1 MDRPVIRQI
10 QKIEIGKIMRKFVL
24 QLIVAV
30 VSLIVV
36 VNVCY
41 LFLTWLSHSVFHI
54 ENVYLQSEYR
64 LLGTLVITLS
74 ILIFIFASVYRRR
87 KKELVTLTDHIEK
100 VAAGDFATRIQ
111 YDEKESLAYIYRDF
125 NRMVEE
131 LDSVQVLKNDF
142 INNYSHEFKTPI
154 ASINGFAELL
164 LEKELPAET
173 QKMYLEIIRDES
185 ERLSTLTTNTLL
197 LSKLSS
203 QKIVSKTERYSLDE
217 QLRQCALI
225 LSPQWLEKKQTF
237 SGDFEKADFEGNRE
251 LMQHLWLNLIGNA
264 VKYTPA
270 GGEISVELKQTEE
283 SILVRISDT
292 GTGMDKEIME
302 HLFDPYYQGD
312 RSHSGQGLGLGL
324 AIAKQIVELCHG
336 EITVKSR
343 VNEGSEFKV
352 LLPVQRE

>member
-1 MDRPVIRQI
+1 MIRQI

-24 QLIVAV
+24 QLIIAV

-64 LLGTLVITLS
+64 LLGTLVITLG

-100 VAAGDFATRIQ
+100 VAAGDFSTRIQ
-111 YDEKESLAYIYRDF
+111 YNEKESLAYIYRDF

-164 LEKELPAET
+164 LEKELPEET
-173 QKMYLEIIRDES
+173 RKMYLEIIRDES
-185 ERLSTLTTNTLL
+185 ERLSRLTTNTLL

-292 GTGMDKEIME
+292 GPGMDKEIME

-324 AIAKQIVELCHG
+324 AIAKQIVGLCRG
-336 EITVKSR
+336 EITVNSR

-352 LLPVQRE
+352 LLPRREDK

>member
-1 MDRPVIRQI
+1 MIRQI

-24 QLIVAV
+24 QLIIVV

-41 LFLTWLSHSVFHI
+41 LFLTWLSHRVFHI

-64 LLGTLVITLS
+64 LLGTLVITLG
-74 ILIFIFASVYRRR
+74 ILIFIFASIYRRR
-87 KKELVTLTDHIEK
+87 KKEVVTLADHIER

-125 NRMVEE
+125 NQMVEE

-154 ASINGFAELL
+154 SSINGFAELL
-164 LEKELPAET
+164 LEKELPPET

-185 ERLSTLTTNTLL
+185 ERLSRLTTNTLL

-203 QKIVSKTERYSLDE
+203 QKIVSQTERYALHE
-217 QLRQCALI
+217 QLRQCAMI
-225 LSPQWLEKKQTF
+225 LSPQWLEKEQTF
-237 SGDFEKADFEGNRE
+237 SGEFAEAEFEGNKE
-251 LMQHLWLNLIGNA
+251 LLRHVWLNLIGNA
-264 VKYTPA
+264 IKYTPV
-270 GGEISVELKQTEE
+270 GGEISVELKQEGE
-283 SILVRISDT
+283 WIAVRVSDT
-292 GTGMDKEIME
+292 GMGMNDETLE

-312 RSHSGQGLGLGL
+312 RSRSSQGLGLGL
-324 AIAKQIVELCHG
+324 AIAKQIVDLCHG
-336 EITVKSR
+336 EIRVKSC
-343 VNEGSEFKV
+343 VNEGSEFAV
-352 LLPVQRE
+352 LLPAQKG

>member
-1 MDRPVIRQI
+1 MYKGEIR
-10 QKIEIGKIMRKFVL
+10 KIMHRFVL
-24 QLIVAV
+24 QISIVAV
-30 VSLIVV
+30 ILIVF

-41 LFLTWLSHSVFHI
+41 MFMTWLSHSVFHI
-54 ENVYLQSEYR
+54 ENEYVRSEYR
-64 LLGTLVITLS
+64 LLGTMVITLG
-74 ILIFIFASVYRRR
+74 ILIFIFYSVYRRR

-100 VAAGDFATRIQ
+100 VAAGDFTTRIQ

-125 NRMVEE
+125 NQMVEE

-142 INNYSHEFKTPI
+142 VNNYSHEFKTPI

-185 ERLSTLTTNTLL
+185 ERLSRLTTNTLL

-203 QKIVSKTERYSLDE
+203 QKIISKTEQYSLDE
-217 QLRQCALI
+217 QLRQCAMI

-237 SGDFEKADFEGNRE
+237 SGEFEKADFEGNRE
-251 LMQHLWLNLIGNA
+251 LMQHLWLNMLGNA
-264 VKYTPA
+264 VKYTPV
-270 GGEISVELKQTEE
+270 GGEISVELRQREK
-283 SILVRISDT
+283 SIMVRISDT
-292 GTGMDKEIME
+292 GPGMDEEILA

-312 RSHSGQGLGLGL
+312 RSHSGQGLGL
-324 AIAKQIVELCHG
+324 AIARQIVGLCHG

-343 VNEGSEFKV
+343 VNEGSEFTV
-352 LLPVQRE
+352 LLPARRG

>member
-1 MDRPVIRQI
+1 MIRPI
-10 QKIEIGKIMRKFVL
+10 QKNEIGKIMRKFVL
-24 QLIVAV
+24 QLVIVVA
-30 VSLIVV
+30 SLIAV

-41 LFLTWLSHSVFHI
+41 MFLTWLSHSVFHI

-64 LLGTLVITLS
+64 LLGTLVITLG
-74 ILIFIFASVYRRR
+74 ILIFIFTSVYRRR

-100 VAAGDFATRIQ
+100 VAAGDFSTRIQ

-173 QKMYLEIIRDES
+173 RKMYLEIIRDES
-185 ERLSTLTTNTLL
+185 ERLSRLTTNTLL

-217 QLRQCALI
+217 QLRQCAMI
-225 LSPQWLEKKQTF
+225 LSPLWLEKKQIF
-237 SGDFEKADFEGNRE
+237 SGEFEETEFEGNRE

-264 VKYTPA
+264 VKYTPV
-270 GGEISVELKQTEE
+270 GGEISVELKQTDDK
-283 SILVRISDT
+283 IAIHISDT
-292 GTGMDKEIME
+292 GQGMCEEVME

-324 AIAKQIVELCHG
+324 AIAKQIVNLCHG
-336 EITVKSR
+336 EIRVKSR
-343 VNEGSEFKV
+343 VNEGSEFTV
-352 LLPVQRE
+352 LLPEQKG